1 MGIEL
6 EGRFS
11 QGFEDDAGVK
21 APGMDC
27 GPVGSG
33 ATSVLGLVGVRGGA
47 GEAGR
52 SSGVG
57 TC

>member
-6 EGRFS
+6 EGRLS

-27 GPVGSG
+27 GLVGSG
-33 ATSVLGLVGVRGGA
+33 ATSVLGLVGVRGGV
-47 GEAGR
+47 GEAGQ
-52 SSGVG
+52 SSGVSR
-57 TC
+57 C